1 MTAVGSFGINGRFLT
16 QPMTGVQRYA
26 MNVTRAMSA
35 VLAARGESAPLL
47 TVPDAEDPRLAGTPL
62 RTVGPAGGHA
72 WEQFVLPRA
81 WPGRLLNLCN
91 TAPALKADQ
100 VVCIHDA
107 NVFNAPESYSA
118 SFRTFY
124 RTLQPLLARRAAR
137 IATVSSFSAGQIA
150 NHLSVRASDIVVLPN
165 GHEHVHAWDPRQ
177 AVRAPAALD
186 RDADGLERPFV
197 LALGSR
203 ARHKNLD
210 LLLKLA
216 PALGELG
223 LDLVVAGGQATIYA
237 AEDLRRGENVR
248 HLGFVTD
255 HDLAY
260 LMERAL
266 CLAFPSLTE
275 GFGLPALEAMAR
287 GCPVVSTDRA
297 SLPEICG
304 SAALLAPPDRPER
317 WLDQIRALAASP
329 DLRSDLIGR
338 GRDQAALFSWEASAQ
353 GYLDLMRAPKVRPTA
368 RPAARP
374 AARSAA
380 PPSPPSIAVAIA
392 TLGRPEVVTGTLRRI
407 LDRQTLK
414 PAAILISCVTP
425 DDAGE
430 AAAWPGV
437 TVVTGRPGLA
447 TQRNAALA
455 ALPEAIDIVVFF
467 DDDFVPEAGWLAAA
481 AQRFE
486 DEPDIVGLTG
496 DVVADGIKGPGLRF
510 TEVDRMLAALAPV
523 EPAAPIEAFSPYGCN
538 MAFRR
543 SAIGTLRFD
552 ERLVLYGWLEDRD
565 FGAALAARGGRLVK
579 CMEARGVHMGVKGGR
594 ISGDRLGY
602 SQIVNPLY
610 MLRKGTMT
618 LSQVFGQI
626 TRNVLSNV
634 TRFAAPEPFIDRR
647 GRLRGNLRGAADV
660 LLGRLEPERALK
672 IRRKA

>member
-35 VLAARGESAPLL
+35 ALAARGERAPLL
-47 TVPDAEDPRLAGTPL
+47 SVPDTEDPLLAGTPL

-72 WEQFVLPRA
+72 WEQLILPRA
-81 WPGRLLNLCN
+81 WPGPLLNLCN

-137 IATVSSFSAGQIA
+137 IATVSAFSAGQIA

-177 AVRAPAALD
+177 AVRAPASLN

-223 LDLVVAGGQATIYA
+223 LDLVVAGGQASIYA
-237 AEDLRRGENVR
+237 AEALQRGENVR

-317 WLDQIRALAASP
+317 WIAQIRALASSP

-338 GRDQAALFSWEASAQ
+338 GRAQAALFSWQASAQ
-353 GYLDLMRAPKVRPTA
+353 GYLDLMRAPKA
-368 RPAARP
+368 RPAS
-374 AARSAA
+374 RSAG
-380 PPSPPSIAVAIA
+380 PSPPSIAVAIA
-392 TLGRPEVVTGTLRRI
+392 TLGRPEVLTGTLRRI

-414 PAAILISCVTP
+414 PDAVLISCVTP

-447 TQRNAALA
+447 VQRNAALA
-455 ALPEAIDIVVFF
+455 ALPEATDIVVFF

-481 AQRFE
+481 AQRFH

-496 DVVADGIKGPGLRF
+496 EVVADGIKGPGLRF
-510 TEVDRMLAALAPV
+510 TEVDRMLAALGPV

-565 FGAALAARGGRLVK
+565 FGAALAAKGGRLVK
-579 CMEARGVHMGVKGGR
+579 CTEARGVHMGVKGGR

-618 LSQVFGQI
+618 LSQVLGQI

-634 TRFAAPEPFIDRR
+634 TRFPAPEPFIDRR

-660 LLGRLEPERALK
+660 LLGRLEPERALQ

>member
-1 MTAVGSFGINGRFLT
+1 MQYRRLGQTDIQVSVICLGTMTWGQQNSEAEAHEQLDYALAQGVNLRHMSGGGEQCSYPEGEPSSARKRF
-16 QPMTGVQRYA
+16 
-26 MNVTRAMSA
+26 
-35 VLAARGESAPLL
+35 
-47 TVPDAEDPRLAGTPL
+47 
-62 RTVGPAGGHA
+62 H
-72 WEQFVLPRA
+72 
-81 WPGRLLNLCN
+81 
-91 TAPALKADQ
+91 
-100 VVCIHDA
+100 
-107 NVFNAPESYSA
+107 
-118 SFRTFY
+118 
-124 RTLQPLLARRAAR
+124 
-137 IATVSSFSAGQIA
+137 
-150 NHLSVRASDIVVLPN
+150 
-165 GHEHVHAWDPRQ
+165 
-177 AVRAPAALD
+177 
-186 RDADGLERPFV
+186 
-197 LALGSR
+197 LAL
-203 ARHKNLD
+203 
-210 LLLKLA
+210 
-216 PALGELG
+216 
-223 LDLVVAGGQATIYA
+223 TY
-237 AEDLRRGENVR
+237 
-248 HLGFVTD
+248 GF
-255 HDLAY
+255 
-260 LMERAL
+260 AL
-266 CLAFPSLTE
+266 C
-275 GFGLPALEAMAR
+275 
-287 GCPVVSTDRA
+287 VVSTT
-297 SLPEICG
+297 
-304 SAALLAPPDRPER
+304 AAGIMQDVLGMQPPYPLLSVP
-317 WLDQIRALAASP
+317 
-329 DLRSDLIGR
+329 
-338 GRDQAALFSWEASAQ
+338 
-353 GYLDLMRAPKVRPTA
+353 
-368 RPAARP
+368 
-374 AARSAA
+374 
-380 PPSPPSIAVAIA
+380 
-392 TLGRPEVVTGTLRRI
+392 VVTGTLGRI

-430 AAAWPGV
+430 AATWPGV

-467 DDDFVPEAGWLAAA
+467 DDDFVPEAGWLEAA

-510 TEVDRMLAALAPV
+510 TEVDRMLAALGPV

-579 CMEARGVHMGVKGGR
+579 CLEARGVHMGVKGGR

-660 LLGRLEPERALK
+660 LLGRLEPERALQ